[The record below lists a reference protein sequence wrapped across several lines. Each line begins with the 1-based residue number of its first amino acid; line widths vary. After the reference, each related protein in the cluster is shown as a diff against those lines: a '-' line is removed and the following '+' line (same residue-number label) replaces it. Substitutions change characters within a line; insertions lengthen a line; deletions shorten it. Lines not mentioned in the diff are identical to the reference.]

1 MPVSTDLN
9 RELAD
14 RRVCAANEPAA
25 LRLSGIGKTFVTPAG
40 LLKPAH
46 RTPALKDISFDVQPS
61 EILAIVGESGSG
73 KTTLGRVIVGLIE
86 PDKGAVHLGERALAD
101 ASRGIHLPAAK
112 RGIAMIFQDPT
123 SSLNPRMRVRDIVG
137 EGLRLAGIGRRE
149 IAERAAAA
157 LNLVGLRTE
166 DLDQHPH
173 QFSGGQRQRIGIAR
187 AVVMEPT
194 VLVADEPVSSL
205 DVSVQMQVLNLI
217 LDIRDKLKLTVL
229 FITHNIAVVEYLC
242 DRMVVLSRGEIVEQ
256 GPTRAVVE
264 APRHPYTQRLL
275 QAVPRL

>member
-1 MPVSTDLN
+1 MSPSSDLN
-9 RELAD
+9 RPT
-14 RRVCAANEPAA
+14 AATKESPA
-25 LRLSGIGKTFVTPAG
+25 LRVSGLGKVFVTPAG
-40 LLKPAH
+40 LFKPAY
-46 RTPALKDISFDVQPS
+46 RTAALKDISIELQPS

-73 KTTLGRVIVGLIE
+73 KTTIGRIVVGLLN
-86 PDKGAVHLGERALAD
+86 PDSGAVYLGERTLVD
-101 ASRGIHLPAAK
+101 VSRGVVVPAAK
-112 RGIAMIFQDPT
+112 RGIGMIFQDPT
-123 SSLNPRMRVRDIVG
+123 SSLNPRMRVRDVVG
-137 EGLRLAGIGRRE
+137 EGLRLAGVGRRE
-149 IAERAAAA
+149 IAERTAAA

-166 DLDQHPH
+166 DLNRHPH

-187 AVVMEPT
+187 AIVMEPA

-242 DRMVVLSRGEIVEQ
+242 DRVVVLSHGEIVER
-256 GPTRAVVE
+256 GTTRAVIE
-264 APRHPYTQRLL
+264 TPQHAYTQRLL